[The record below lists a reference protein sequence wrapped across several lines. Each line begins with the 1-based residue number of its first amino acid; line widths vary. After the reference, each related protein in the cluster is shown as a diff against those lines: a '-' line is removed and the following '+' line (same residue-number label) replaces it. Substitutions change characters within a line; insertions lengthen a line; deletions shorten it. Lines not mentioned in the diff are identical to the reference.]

1 LRNLIA
7 YKLIFLLLFVISSK
21 IVLAN
26 EYDEIKTI
34 NCEAEFYWKEL
45 LSPENIDSSK
55 ASSIKVNIPSSW
67 TNYTLPSGEKP
78 KKEGYGTYRFWI
90 ETDEENQSLV
100 IPKLWSASKVWVNGE
115 LVSKRGEISQ
125 TENTKPMMVE
135 DLVALSKSSKYEV
148 IVQISNEVLFNGGIV
163 KPFKIGFTGSILKKE
178 KVNNIKELLWIGAI
192 LIMSFYHF
200 IIFFF
205 RRSNKPALFFGIFC
219 LLIVLKL
226 ISFGENYIYQYLKLE
241 AGLSFNWQSKIYYLS
256 SFMLFPIGLLY
267 IKSLY
272 VENSKNAIIKWFSI
286 ISFAYGIFILLTN
299 VMLFT
304 STLRYFQIVIAL
316 GIIYIIY
323 LLFKASRNRKTEAY
337 AQLFGIFAMLFASAN
352 DILHSTNIKLT
363 PYGEII
369 PIAFALFLL
378 MQIYIVAKRFT
389 NAFKEVE
396 DLSKNLELKVQLRT
410 QEIEKQKEQLAE
422 KNTEIVDSITYAK
435 RLQDAIL
442 PSDTAWKE
450 KLPNSFILYKPKD
463 IVAGDFYWM
472 KEVNENILFAAADCT
487 GHGVPGAM
495 VSMVCSNALNRVIDE
510 YNVSSPSKILD
521 KTTELVVD
529 TFAKSDKNVR
539 DGMDVSLCNFNP
551 NTLELSWAGA
561 NNPLI
566 LIRNGEL
573 IEYKADKQPV
583 GYFSE
588 KNDFTNHKI
597 QLQLGDIIYLYSDG
611 FADQF
616 GGEKGKKYKTGR
628 FKEYLVSI
636 SSKEI
641 ETQKELLE
649 EEFNNWKASLEQ
661 LDDVCVIG
669 VRI

>member
-1 LRNLIA
+1 MRKLFT
-7 YKLIFLLLFVISSK
+7 YKIFLLALLSFVYSATK
-21 IVLAN
+21 AN
-26 EYDEIKTI
+26 GYDEIKTVKG
-34 NCEAEFYWKEL
+34 EAEFYWKQL
-45 LSPENIDSSK
+45 LTPENIDSNR
-55 ASSIKVNIPSSW
+55 ANSIKVSIPSSW
-67 TNYTLPSGEKP
+67 TNYVLQSGEKP

-90 ETDEENQSLV
+90 ETDQENQSLV

-115 LVSKRGEISQ
+115 MVSKRGEISKTQ
-125 TENTKPMMVE
+125 KTKPMMVE
-135 DLVALSKSSKYEV
+135 DVVPLPKSSKYEV
-148 IVQISNEVLFNGGIV
+148 IVQVSNEVLFNGGIV

-200 IIFFF
+200 IIFIF
-205 RRSNKPALFFGIFC
+205 RRSNQPALFFGIFC

-226 ISFGENYIYQYLKLE
+226 VSFGENYIYQYLKLE

-272 VENSKNAIIKWFSI
+272 VENSKNRVIKWFSI
-286 ISFAYGIFILLTN
+286 ISFAYGVFILLTN

-337 AQLFGIFAMLFASAN
+337 AQLLGIFAMLFASAN

-369 PIAFALFLL
+369 PIAFAIFLL

-442 PSDTAWKE
+442 PSDNTWKE

-472 KEVNENILFAAADCT
+472 KEVNDNILFAAADCT

-510 YNVSSPSKILD
+510 YNVTIPSKILD
-521 KTTELVVD
+521 KTTELVVN
-529 TFAKSDKNVR
+529 TFAKSDKNVK
-539 DGMDVSLCNFNP
+539 DGMDISLCNLNLT
-551 NTLELSWAGA
+551 TLELDWSGA

-566 LIRNGEL
+566 LIRDEEL
-573 IEYKADKQPV
+573 VEYKADKQPI
-583 GYFSE
+583 GYFAE
-588 KNDFTNHKI
+588 KNDFTNHRI
-597 QLQLGDIIYLYSDG
+597 QLQQGDVIYLYSDG

-628 FKEYLVSI
+628 FKEFLLSLSEKDLV
-636 SSKEI
+636 K
-641 ETQKELLE
+641 QKELLE
-649 EEFNNWKASLEQ
+649 EEFNNWKGKLEQ
-661 LDDVCVIG
+661 LDDVCVLG